1 MGGNMERTV
10 LVLSAIERRRKFM
23 EAAGFSK
30 EQVAAEVEA
39 LLHSGHSIGMEPE
52 KPQMLSFG

>member
-1 MGGNMERTV
+1 MKRTV

-30 EQVAAEVEA
+30 EQVAAEIKA

-52 KPQMLSFG
+52 AKPSLLSFG